1 MRGASKAQA
10 DRWYQKDGA
19 AARRAIAAD
28 FGFNQLMA
36 AHGLTPGQAT
46 TCVNNEALAKKISDQ
61 RAGVDKT
68 YPSFPGTPSFL
79 LNGVLLAATAEW
91 DMLRLQID
99 ARL

>member
-1 MRGASKAQA
+1 M
-10 DRWYQKDGA
+10 
-19 AARRAIAAD
+19 
-28 FGFNQLMA
+28 MA
-36 AHGLTPGQAT
+36 AHGLTAPKAT
-46 TCVNNEALAKKISDQ
+46 QCVNNEALAKKISDQ
-61 RAGVDKT
+61 RAGVDKA